1 MTSSVEAWI
10 NRCFAQFSVL
20 LAPAHDAGIYNYI
33 LETVSNPQPNNP
45 TLLRLANFSNPSFAS
60 TLLEGMLVLPV
71 QPLNV
76 YQALTQSADKVNIDL
91 TKVQSQPRHVL
102 LLLIMSIVILLC
114 TFIIALIT
122 CVSACC
128 CWSKRCGCRREKTS
142 HAVFQPTVNYVKQL
156 TKQDPV
162 LSVGSVRATLHDVKK
177 TVRSGPT
184 GVTPSPQAVGRAPSP
199 TNSVNSSDMY
209 VNYPT
214 VRVNRFRNGAQMPY
228 NTVQARQQ
236 PQPIQWQGQPSP
248 EPDST
253 SFVMNHSTENLIPTP
268 SGPHLHN
275 SKSKRAYLTLVCFN
289 YAFILLICFF
299 LTFSLYAMNSVWE
312 YSDPQT
318 SKSNPVY
325 TIPTAVNRFRKLLM
339 KFLEDTVMDGRRQ
352 SNITITRIKARAL
365 TDINVSTIQMVDELQ
380 QTYQITPIFQAAD
393 TVSPQLV
400 SVTGA
405 TGTIRKTVADTL
417 QAINRFGGEFNF
429 YRDLLVRSMTRLC
442 TSLSS
447 AQEVSLCNARL
458 QTATTLVFSF
468 NTKAV
473 EVDPSVALSTVME
486 QFNLNSTA
494 VISLFDE
501 ARQKIDEL
509 RSEIVSEINSRFDLA
524 RYLSQLINLWDSFNQ
539 YTVAPL
545 GQLMQRAWIDT
556 KIYTDLIAYF
566 ITVGGFVALTVY
578 LLVVL
583 IILVCLG
590 LSLNDTFARR
600 FLSIQEL
607 LLING
612 TEHLRVSA
620 IVKSKPIFGDRI
632 PLEKFTRAKVH
643 LQGLCINLGI
653 FGIICSLTVLICL
666 SLIPPLALTN
676 SELCYN
682 LQGETG
688 VALTN
693 RVAQLVF
700 EYEWPIFLKS
710 GKLPSLVASMLVVSA
725 PTNVLSVVV
734 TDCNPALPGSLST
747 GFLGKLGYK
756 DILNFTVVLEGDDVK
771 GTITNA
777 EQELVDRIKKI
788 DFNSLLPANLDQ
800 FAGLLQNVT
809 RYLDGVDYKPS
820 FMELSKN
827 FIPVS
832 NLSVYLFD
840 LRQYVSAL
848 PTSIET
854 QSVLSI
860 LSLMDNS
867 NAVYSGVIKVARELA
882 NQFNVLMNN
891 QNLSVNLK
899 NLLDKVAEARKILT
913 NPTTLERPIRPTFR
927 KVINKFMVVVE
938 NMLVEEFNHLVSVV
952 VPCGSLYELF
962 QLMLSVVCVEQS
974 FINRLGS
981 NCLLQAVSTFLIIV
995 EIFLFVRYASLYDNM
1010 CESLE
1015 DQRAD
1020 LLHCVQVTYEEW
1032 IQKQRMRQ
1040 YTR

>member
-20 LAPAHDAGIYNYI
+20 LAPAYDAGIYNYI
-33 LETVSNPQPNNP
+33 FEIVSNPQSSNP

-60 TLLEGMLVLPV
+60 TLLEGMLLLPV

-76 YQALTQSADKVNIDL
+76 YQALTQTGDKVNTDL
-91 TKVQSQPRHVL
+91 TKVQSQPRQVL
-102 LLLIMSIVILLC
+102 VLLIMSIIVLLC
-114 TFIIALIT
+114 TFIIALTT
-122 CVSACC
+122 CVTACC
-128 CWSKRCGCRREKTS
+128 CWSKRCGCRREKTTRT
-142 HAVFQPTVNYVKQL
+142 VVQPTLNYVKQL

-177 TVRSGPT
+177 TVRSERP
-184 GVTPSPQAVGRAPSP
+184 GVTPRPQAAERAPSP
-199 TNSVNSSDMY
+199 ANSVNSSDMY

-214 VRVNRFRNGAQMPY
+214 VRVDRFRNGAQMPI

-236 PQPIQWQGQPSP
+236 PQQIQWQRQPSP

-253 SFVMNHSTENLIPTP
+253 SFVMNHSTENLIPNP
-268 SGPHLHN
+268 SGPHRHN
-275 SKSKRAYLTLVCFN
+275 SKSKHAYLTLVCFN

-299 LTFSLYAMNSVWE
+299 LTFALYAMNSVWE
-312 YSDPQT
+312 YSDPQK

-325 TIPTAVNRFRKLLM
+325 TIPAAVNRFRTLLM
-339 KFLEDTVMDGRRQ
+339 KFLKDTVVDGRQQ
-352 SNITITRIKARAL
+352 SNITITQIKARTLA
-365 TDINVSTIQMVDELQ
+365 DINVSAIQLMDQLQ
-380 QTYQITPIFQAAD
+380 QTYQITPIFQGAD

-417 QAINRFGGEFNF
+417 QAINRFGGEFNV
-429 YRDLLVRSMTRLC
+429 YQDLLVRSMTRLC

-468 NTKAV
+468 DTKV
-473 EVDPSVALSTVME
+473 VQVDPSVALSAVIE
-486 QFNLNSTA
+486 QFNINITA
-494 VISLFDE
+494 VISFFDE

-509 RSEIVSEINSRFDLA
+509 RDEVVSEINGRFDLA
-524 RYLSQLINLWDSFNQ
+524 QYLSQLINLWDAFNQ
-539 YTVAPL
+539 YTVVPVD
-545 GQLMQRAWIDT
+545 QLMQQAWIDT

-566 ITVGGFVALTVY
+566 ITVGGFVALIVY

-583 IILVCLG
+583 ILLVCLG

-632 PLEKFTRAKVH
+632 PLEKFTGAKIH

-653 FGIICSLTVLICL
+653 FGVVCSLTVLICL
-666 SLIPPLALTN
+666 VLIPPLALTN
-676 SELCYN
+676 TEVCYN
-682 LQGETG
+682 LQGATG

-700 EYEWPIFLKS
+700 EYEWPIFLKN

-725 PTNVLSVVV
+725 PTNALSVVA

-747 GFLGKLGYK
+747 GLLGKLGYK
-756 DILNFTVVLEGDDVK
+756 DILNFTVVLEADDVK
-771 GTITNA
+771 KTIRNA
-777 EQELVDRIKKI
+777 ENELVDRIKRI
-788 DFNSLLPANLDQ
+788 DFNSLLPDNLDQ
-800 FAGLLQNVT
+800 FASLLQNIT
-809 RYLDGVDYKPS
+809 HYLDNVDYKPS

-840 LRQYVSAL
+840 LRQYVGGL
-848 PTSIET
+848 PTSLET

-867 NAVYSGVIKVARELA
+867 NTVYSGVVRVARELA
-882 NQFNVLMNN
+882 SQFNVLMNN
-891 QNLSVNLK
+891 QDLSVNLK

-913 NPTTLERPIRPTFR
+913 NPQTLESPIRPTFR
-927 KVINKFMVVVE
+927 KVINEFLVVAE
-938 NMLVEEFNHLVSVV
+938 KMLVAEFNHLVSVV
-952 VPCGSLYELF
+952 VPCDSLYQLF
-962 QLMLSVVCVEQS
+962 QLALSVVCVEQS

-981 NCLLQAVSTFLIIV
+981 NCLLQAISTFLIVV
-995 EIFLFVRYASLYDNM
+995 EIFLFVRYASLYDSM

-1020 LLHCVQVTYEEW
+1020 LLHCVQVTYEDW
-1032 IQKQRMRQ
+1032 IQRQRMRQ